1 MSRAFRARPLDVN
14 KQLELILDINELDSA
29 EGLPARDVV
38 HNHAQLD
45 ADNEKV
51 RLPAFLL
58 VVLVYRRMECC
69 CGGSG
74 CRWEGPLHARRG
86 ARPAGCTSGGVN
98 AGSVLLLSV
107 CWLFRGRRP
116 PWDLARSCSAS

>member
-45 ADNEKV
+45 ADNEKARLHPPSRGWVALLGGCAPAVYGQGALRTIPHCAVCSGV
-51 RLPAFLL
+51 R
-58 VVLVYRRMECC
+58 E
-69 CGGSG
+69 
-74 CRWEGPLHARRG
+74 
-86 ARPAGCTSGGVN
+86 
-98 AGSVLLLSV
+98 
-107 CWLFRGRRP
+107 
-116 PWDLARSCSAS
+116 

>member
-51 RLPAFLL
+51 RLPAL
-58 VVLVYRRMECC
+58 VPSS
-69 CGGSG
+69 GSS
-74 CRWEGPLHARRG
+74 LH
-86 ARPAGCTSGGVN
+86 
-98 AGSVLLLSV
+98 
-107 CWLFRGRRP
+107 
-116 PWDLARSCSAS
+116 DAS